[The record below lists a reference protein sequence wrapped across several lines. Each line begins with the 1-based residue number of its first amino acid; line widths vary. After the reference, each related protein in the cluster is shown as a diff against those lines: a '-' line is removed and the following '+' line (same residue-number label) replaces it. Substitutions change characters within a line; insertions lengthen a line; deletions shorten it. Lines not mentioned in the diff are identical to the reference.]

1 MNHKTVITKSV
12 REAIDF
18 YPGGLCF
25 SELSGIPIL
34 VNQQMNTLIETLTG
48 HTVLDAV
55 TAWNE
60 LQAVSTKNGCIRLDK
75 PWLKTEYFHDDENTL
90 VFAFPDDHIWQ
101 FRKQLI
107 ADNGIIQIEAAE
119 ITQLYHIS
127 EELYNNNIRLK
138 QMQKRQEKLL
148 DDIVQ
153 INRDRELLRTKMRIH
168 DDLGYCLVA
177 SKKALTSD
185 EITDEVYS
193 ELLSGWEKAI
203 CGMTNVPKQNRDVS
217 PEAELQKVAALV
229 GCQIIFIGEQ
239 PKEKN
244 ALLLMY
250 SAIREALTNAVRHAG
265 ANRLTVDIQREKQW
279 YHVQISS
286 NGRPADGEITE
297 SGGLKS
303 LRRSLEAQGAKLS
316 YLYQNGVVLVID
328 LPAQED

>member
-1 MNHKTVITKSV
+1 MV
-12 REAIDF
+12 
-18 YPGGLCF
+18 
-25 SELSGIPIL
+25 
-34 VNQQMNTLIETLTG
+34 
-48 HTVLDAV
+48 
-55 TAWNE
+55 
-60 LQAVSTKNGCIRLDK
+60 
-75 PWLKTEYFHDDENTL
+75 DD
-90 VFAFPDDHIWQ
+90 
-101 FRKQLI
+101 
-107 ADNGIIQIEAAE
+107 
-119 ITQLYHIS
+119 
-127 EELYNNNIRLK
+127 
-138 QMQKRQEKLL
+138 
-148 DDIVQ
+148 
-153 INRDRELLRTKMRIH
+153 
-168 DDLGYCLVA
+168 
-177 SKKALTSD
+177 
-185 EITDEVYS
+185 
-193 ELLSGWEKAI
+193 ELLSGWEEAI